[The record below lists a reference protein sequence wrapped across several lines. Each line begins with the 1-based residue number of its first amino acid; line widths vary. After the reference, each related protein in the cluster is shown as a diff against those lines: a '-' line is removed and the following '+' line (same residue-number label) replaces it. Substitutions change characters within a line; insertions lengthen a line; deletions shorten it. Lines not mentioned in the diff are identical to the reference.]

1 MARGIHLAMLHRKM
15 RAAPPE
21 PPRRLGIRTARW
33 CCVQERPKGNR
44 MRRTLQPVREGLPER
59 MPADQLETERRL
71 GQVLNGRLNYY
82 AVRTS

>member
-1 MARGIHLAMLHRKM
+1 
-15 RAAPPE
+15 
-21 PPRRLGIRTARW
+21 
-33 CCVQERPKGNR
+33 